1 MTFVAMKRL
10 AKWLHQKSWWN
21 EREDLDAMRRDF
33 MREVVSNSTFSIDE
47 KVELIAMLV
56 YGPESTE
63 EKKNE
68 E

>member
-10 AKWLHQKSWWN
+10 AKWLYQKSWWDDK
-21 EREDLDAMRRDF
+21 EDLAEMQRDF
-33 MREVVSNSTFSIDE
+33 VREVVSNSTFSTDE
-47 KVELIAMLV
+47 KVNLITALV
-56 YGPESTE
+56 YGPEEE